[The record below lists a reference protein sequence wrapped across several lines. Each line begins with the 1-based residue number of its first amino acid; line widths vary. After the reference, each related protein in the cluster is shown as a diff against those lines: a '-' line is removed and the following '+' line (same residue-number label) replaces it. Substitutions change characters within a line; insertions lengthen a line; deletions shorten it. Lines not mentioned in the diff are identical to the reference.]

1 MRNSLLNPISNVE
14 KSDFERANLL
24 RPSLIKDFIGQR
36 NAIRNLMVFIDSAKQ
51 RDDAMDHVLFYG
63 PPGLG
68 KTTLARIIANEL
80 GVGFRST
87 SAPIITKTGDLASIL
102 TNVEERDVLFIDEI
116 HRLNPTVE
124 ETLYSAL
131 EDFKLDIIIGEGPGA
146 KSIKIDLP
154 RFTMVGAT
162 TRTGLL
168 TSPLRDRFGIPMRLQ
183 FYDESELAQIVMRN
197 ANVLGVGITE
207 DGSME
212 IAKRSRGTPRISI
225 RLLKRVH
232 DFATVSGA
240 DSITREFVD
249 KCLTSLEVN
258 EYGLDAFDVVYLS
271 CILNSYN
278 GGPVGL
284 DTLSAA
290 LQEEKDAIED
300 VVEPYLI
307 QSGFLLRTRR
317 GRILTDKAK
326 IALGLNDV
334 AGSKRPG

>member
-116 HRLNPTVE
+116 HRLNPAVE

-183 FYDESELAQIVMRN
+183 FYDESELVQIVMRN
-197 ANVLGVGITE
+197 ANVLGVWITE

-225 RLLKRVH
+225 RLLKRVY

-240 DSITREFVD
+240 DTITREFVD

-334 AGSKRPG
+334 AGLKRSG